1 MILAGE
7 IKDAKKSSFSSDFQT
22 LIEHSLPLYFLQ
34 IIINEFEKRGS
45 RNHYLEHGLA
55 DL

>member
-22 LIEHSLPLYFLQ
+22 LIKHSLPLYFLHRLLMSLRKEDQ
-34 IIINEFEKRGS
+34 EITI
-45 RNHYLEHGLA
+45 
-55 DL
+55 